1 MIQYRRITKN
11 SVKQVQSVAL
21 RSWKFTYRNIYSTKT
36 IGRRV
41 SNYYSDQSFKEYVL
55 PRIRKGIDWFYVAL
69 EGKRVIGY
77 SHITQGR
84 MGWEL
89 LRIYLLP
96 EYIGKGIGKKLL
108 SLGESFLRRK
118 KVRRYIV
125 SAHAKNRL
133 AIGFYLRNGFA
144 RVKGKDKAG
153 EIYFEKNLLQS
164 GISGMGKPTTS
175 VSPQPATR
183 SVSRQLGL

>member
-1 MIQYRRITKN
+1 LIRYGRLTKR

-21 RSWKFTYRNIYSTKT
+21 RAWKFTYRNIYSTET
-36 IGRRV
+36 IERRV
-41 SNYYSDQSFKEYVL
+41 SNYYSNRSFKEYVL
-55 PRIRKGIDWFYVAL
+55 PGIQKGVDWFYVAL
-69 EGKRVIGY
+69 DGKRVIGF
-77 SHITQGR
+77 SHISQGR

-118 KVRRYIV
+118 KVSRYIV

-133 AIGFYLRNGFA
+133 AAAFYLRNGFS
-144 RVKGKDKAG
+144 RVRAKDKGG
-153 EIYFEKNLLQS
+153 EIYFEKHL
-164 GISGMGKPTTS
+164 
-175 VSPQPATR
+175 R
-183 SVSRQLGL
+183 